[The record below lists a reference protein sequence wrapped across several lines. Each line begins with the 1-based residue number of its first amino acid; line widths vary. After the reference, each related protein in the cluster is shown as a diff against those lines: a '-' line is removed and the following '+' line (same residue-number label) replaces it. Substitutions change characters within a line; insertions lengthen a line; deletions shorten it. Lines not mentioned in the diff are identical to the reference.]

1 MMSPKKIL
9 LVHGALNLGGIET
22 HIVRLAEEL
31 SLRGVEVHVLLLT
44 KVCDV
49 ELVKTLEKYAVIY
62 FLADILKYK
71 NSIVI
76 NNAQIMAV
84 MPVSK
89 IHLLE
94 ILEDVDC
101 VHVCGVWSLV
111 FYCRNIADIARTT
124 KVVCGVYH
132 QNEFN
137 FSSVHPTFFR
147 RYLISMVQTYLPPDS
162 MLFFNEKSVETA
174 ISLYGEKYREGNVF
188 PIGIKFDGSKI
199 DPSVNWKLRKIISVG
214 RLTKFKT
221 YNFKMIECFD
231 EIKKIDQSFQYHIY
245 GDGEEMTALK
255 NLVEERNLSG
265 SVFLHGSIPYNQF
278 GNVIKDAFIFIGSGT
293 AILEASSM
301 GIPSIIGIESDS
313 DGLTYGL
320 LSSLSGYSY
329 HEKNLNYALHSF
341 PDCIKDVSVLELPDY
356 VDISNKAKSRA
367 LEFSIEKFIDLYI
380 KFISDNLLLP
390 TKNDKISLAPYL
402 VGVLFC
408 FLIGFFNKKR
418 IFGVRY

>member
-1 MMSPKKIL
+1 MITPKKIL
-9 LVHGALNLGGIET
+9 LIHGALNLGGIET

-31 SLRGVEVHVLLLT
+31 SLRGVEVRVLLLT

-49 ELVKTLEKYAVIY
+49 ALIKALEKYAVVY

-71 NSIVI
+71 NSIVK
-76 NNAQIMAV
+76 NNAQLMAV

-89 IHLLE
+89 IH
-94 ILEDVDC
+94 ILGILKDVDC

-111 FYCRNIADIARTT
+111 FYCRNIVGLARTT

-137 FSSVHPTFFR
+137 FSSVYPIFFR
-147 RYLISMVQTYLPPDS
+147 RYLIGMVQSYLPSDS

-188 PIGIKFDGSKI
+188 PIGIKFGGSEI

-231 EIKKIDQSFQYHIY
+231 EIKKIDQNFQYHIY

-255 NLVEERNLSG
+255 KLVEDRRLSG
-265 SVFLHGSIPYNQF
+265 SVFFHGSIPYNKF
-278 GNVIKDAFIFIGSGT
+278 ENVIKDAFIFVGSGT

-301 GIPSIIGIESDS
+301 GVPSVIGIESDN

-341 PDCIKDVSVLELPDY
+341 PDCIKDISVLALPDY
-356 VDISNKAKSRA
+356 IDISDKAKSRA
-367 LEFSIEKFIDLYI
+367 SEFSIEKFVDLYT

-390 TKNDKISLAPYL
+390 IKNVKISLVPYL
-402 VGVLFC
+402 LGVLFC
-408 FLIGFFNKKR
+408 FLIGFFNKKK
-418 IFGVRY
+418 IFGARY